1 MDRNTITGL
10 VVIALILIGYSY
22 FMSPSKEELKAM
34 HVRDSIARVEAQ
46 RAAALEKERQA
57 DFAAQQQNT
66 ETQQAGTEAIF
77 KQDSLPVE
85 QYTLENNKIK
95 LHINTKG
102 GCIDY
107 VDLKGYRTHDSLP
120 LILWK
125 DHKSSMGLNFYARN
139 KQINTADL
147 IFVPHTN
154 QKELNAEGAEQVL
167 TMRAYVD
174 ENKYLEFEYKL
185 APDSYM
191 VDFNINTY
199 NLDDVIA

>member
-66 ETQQAGTEAIF
+66 EAQQAGTEAIF

-102 GCIDY
+102 
-107 VDLKGYRTHDSLP
+107 V
-120 LILWK
+120 
-125 DHKSSMGLNFYARN
+125 
-139 KQINTADL
+139 
-147 IFVPHTN
+147 
-154 QKELNAEGAEQVL
+154 
-167 TMRAYVD
+167 
-174 ENKYLEFEYKL
+174 
-185 APDSYM
+185 
-191 VDFNINTY
+191 
-199 NLDDVIA
+199 

>member
-66 ETQQAGTEAIF
+66 EAQQAGTEAIF

-147 IFVPHTN
+147 VFVPNTS
-154 QKELNAEGAEQVL
+154 QKN
-167 TMRAYVD
+167 
-174 ENKYLEFEYKL
+174 
-185 APDSYM
+185 
-191 VDFNINTY
+191 
-199 NLDDVIA
+199 

>member
-10 VVIALILIGYSY
+10 VIIALILIGYSY

-107 VDLKGYRTHDSLP
+107 VDLKDT
-120 LILWK
+120 
-125 DHKSSMGLNFYARN
+125 
-139 KQINTADL
+139 
-147 IFVPHTN
+147 VHTT
-154 QKELNAEGAEQVL
+154 LS
-167 TMRAYVD
+167 R
-174 ENKYLEFEYKL
+174 
-185 APDSYM
+185 
-191 VDFNINTY
+191 
-199 NLDDVIA
+199 

>member
-10 VVIALILIGYSY
+10 VIIALILIGYSY

-66 ETQQAGTEAIF
+66 ETLQAETGAIF

-102 GCIDY
+102 GCID
-107 VDLKGYRTHDSLP
+107 
-120 LILWK
+120 
-125 DHKSSMGLNFYARN
+125 
-139 KQINTADL
+139 
-147 IFVPHTN
+147 
-154 QKELNAEGAEQVL
+154 
-167 TMRAYVD
+167 
-174 ENKYLEFEYKL
+174 
-185 APDSYM
+185 
-191 VDFNINTY
+191 
-199 NLDDVIA
+199 